1 MNSAS
6 STNSFSAQDQGIPT
20 VIEATVVKDP
30 TQSDLPPIT
39 PTHLNT
45 RPGMNPDPNGGGGSA
60 LVRTPVSGNFSTFLA
75 PLKKDTFVEVVKDVE
90 EKLKTV
96 NQTLS
101 MLENLLDAQGFE
113 AILNEMLS
121 SITFKTGELL
131 NADRATI
138 WLIDDDKHE
147 LWSIVAEGNNGAPL
161 ELRIPAGAG
170 IAGEVAMARKIVNIP
185 YDFYDD
191 PRSTAAKE
199 MDKKNGYRTYSML
212 VMPLLNEEEELV
224 AVVQLLNKLKHECD
238 PGGAL
243 EEKIDLGGFS
253 QEDERL
259 FHEFVPSIRLILESS
274 KSFYA
279 ATQRQRAAAAL
290 MNAVNSLSK
299 SSLDL
304 EETLKN
310 VMDQAKE
317 LMNADRSTLWLIDHE
332 RDELWTKILINNK
345 PTEIRIPRT
354 AGFAG
359 IVAKTGEPL
368 LISFDVYDDPRS
380 EKSKETDQKTGYRTC
395 SLLCMPIYNADD
407 HLIGVTQLIN
417 KKKQGDHPPYDPAN
431 WPEAPEQW
439 KASFNRN
446 DLEFMRAFNIQAG
459 VALQNA
465 KLFETVRQQEQMQ
478 RDILRSL
485 TNGVIS
491 TDKNGK
497 IIATNECARE
507 LLGLTE
513 ADVTE
518 GRLVTDLIHLKQGDF
533 TTWFEAAIHSQDPKD
548 RQQYYPDLTLLSG
561 ASEEPQSVNLSINSM
576 LDVKN
581 PEKVRGVLVV
591 MEDISG
597 EKEVKNLIY
606 RYMTPEVAEQL
617 LASGDIGLG
626 GKRKHVTVLFS
637 DIRSYTTLT
646 EKLQAEE
653 VVTMLNEYFEE
664 MVDIVLNYKGT
675 LDKYI
680 GDALMAVF
688 GSPAS
693 LEEHP
698 WMAMQ
703 AAVEM
708 RYRLVEFN
716 QARIEKGLMPISIG
730 MGLHS
735 DEVVSGNI
743 GSSKR
748 MELTSIGDGVNLA
761 SRLEGASKQYG
772 TDLIISENTFHD
784 YAEKLIVRELDF
796 ITVKGKSKPVR
807 IYELV
812 GIKPEYLVGLTP
824 EELDNRRISEQ
835 QQKIIEHY
843 HQGREYYLK
852 PATEKLTNQEFVRL
866 LEQLDNLSDSQVQ
879 RLAYDD
885 KQMLKKILKD
895 MPLQALI
902 EILGNKTVSRL
913 ELVALKQMTLEEMNP
928 LLGEKIEALTPRETK
943 KLLMARLKQ
952 FTVDDQTQEM
962 LEEEAQELSTAQLK
976 KLIDLAKQKFS
987 RNAKEAFR
995 QAKKEFLKVLEIDP
1009 KNKAAQLHVK
1019 RCILFET
1026 DSPPDETWDGVW
1038 KLTEK

>member
-6 STNSFSAQDQGIPT
+6 STNSFSAHDQTMP
-20 VIEATVVKDP
+20 VIDVNVVEDP
-30 TQSDLPPIT
+30 TQQPTTTST
-39 PTHLNT
+39 PLVNSTAAPEASNSQSGGRGAIVH
-45 RPGMNPDPNGGGGSA
+45 RPVEGS
-60 LVRTPVSGNFSTFLA
+60 FSTFLA

-90 EKLKTV
+90 DKLKTV

-147 LWSIVAEGNNGAPL
+147 LWSIVAEGNNGTPL
-161 ELRIPAGAG
+161 ELRIPVGAG
-170 IAGEVAMARKIVNIP
+170 IAGEVAMEKKIINIP

-191 PRSTAAKE
+191 PRSAAAKQ

-212 VMPLLNEEEELV
+212 VMPLLNEEDELV
-224 AVVQLLNKLKHECD
+224 AVVQLLNKLIHECD
-238 PGGAL
+238 PAAPL
-243 EEKIDLGGFS
+243 EEKIDFAGFS
-253 QEDERL
+253 QEDEQL

-279 ATQRQRAAAAL
+279 ATQRQRAATAL

-332 RDELWTKILINNK
+332 RDELWTKILINGELK
-345 PTEIRIPRT
+345 EIRIPRT

-359 IVAKTGEPL
+359 TVAETGEPL
-368 LISFDVYDDPRS
+368 LIPFDVYNNEHS

-395 SLLCMPIYNADD
+395 SLLCMPVYNADD
-407 HLIGVTQLIN
+407 NLIGVTQLIN
-417 KKKQGDHPPYDPAN
+417 KKKQGDYPPYDPAN
-431 WPEAPEQW
+431 WPTPPEQW
-439 KASFNRN
+439 KASFNRH

-485 TNGVIS
+485 SNGVIS

-513 ADVTE
+513 AEVTE

-533 TTWFEAAIHSQDPKD
+533 SGWFEAAIHPVEAKD

-561 ASEEPQSVNLSINSM
+561 ASEEPQSINLSINSM

-664 MVDIVLNYKGT
+664 MVDIVLHYKGT

-688 GSPAS
+688 GSPAP
-693 LEEHP
+693 LEDHP

-716 QARIEKGLMPISIG
+716 QARVDKGLMPISIG

-772 TDLIISENTFHD
+772 TDLIISENTYCQ
-784 YAEKLIVRELDF
+784 YADKVIVRELDF

-812 GIKPEYLVGLTP
+812 GIKDGKL
-824 EELDNRRISEQ
+824 NRPLSEEQ
-835 QQKIIEHY
+835 QQIIEHY
-843 HQGREYYLK
+843 HLGREYYLK
-852 PATEKLTNQEFVRL
+852 PAMEKLVDEDCVGL
-866 LEQLDNLSDSQVQ
+866 LEALEQLSEREVQ
-879 RLAYDD
+879 KLNYDD
-885 KQMLKKILKD
+885 KKLLKQLIKD
-895 MPLQALI
+895 LPLQTLTD
-902 EILGNKTVSRL
+902 ILGSKTISRL
-913 ELVALKQMTLEEMNP
+913 DLVTVKQMNSEDICSP
-928 LLGEKIEALTPRETK
+928 LNETVKSLTPRETK
-943 KLLMARLKQ
+943 KLLIYQLQQ
-952 FTVDDQTQEM
+952 FTVNVQTQEM
-962 LEEEAQELSTAQLK
+962 LEEEATELSLSQLK
-976 KLIDLAKQKFS
+976 KLIELTKSAFSKKAKDSFK
-987 RNAKEAFR
+987 
-995 QAKKEFLKVLEIDP
+995 QAQREFLKVLEIDSH
-1009 KNKAAQLHVK
+1009 NKAAQLHVK
-1019 RCILFET
+1019 RCLLFET

>member
-1 MNSAS
+1 MKSAS
-6 STNSFSAQDQGIPT
+6 PTNSTAAQNQ
-20 VIEATVVKDP
+20 VIEAIPVTVVEDNVQP
-30 TQSDLPPIT
+30 HSPVMASNGDGNPMAHQS
-39 PTHLNT
+39 NQ
-45 RPGMNPDPNGGGGSA
+45 GSA
-60 LVRTPVSGNFSTFLA
+60 IVHQSSNGNFSSFLA
-75 PLKKDTFVEVVKDVE
+75 PLKKETFVEVVKDVE

-101 MLENLLDAQGFE
+101 MLESLLDAQGFE
-113 AILNEMLS
+113 AILNEMLF

-138 WLIDDDKHE
+138 WLVDDDKHE
-147 LWSIVAEGNNGAPL
+147 LWSIVAEGPDGKPL

-170 IAGEVAMARKIVNIP
+170 IAGEVATERKIINIP

-191 PRSTAAKE
+191 PRSAAAKKL
-199 MDKKNGYRTYSML
+199 DKKNGYRTYTML
-212 VMPLLNEEEELV
+212 AMPLLNENEELV
-224 AVVQLLNKLKHECD
+224 AVVQLLNKLKHGCAPEAVLD
-238 PGGAL
+238 
-243 EEKIDLGGFS
+243 EIIDLEGFTA
-253 QEDERL
+253 EDEKL

-274 KSFYA
+274 KAFYA
-279 ATQRQRAAAAL
+279 ATQRQRAATAL

-310 VMDQAKE
+310 VMGQAKE

-332 RDELWTKILINNK
+332 RDELWTKIPINGELK
-345 PTEIRIPRT
+345 EIRIPRT

-359 IVAKTGEPL
+359 IVAETGEPL
-368 LISFDVYDDPRS
+368 LIPFDVYDDPRS

-395 SLLCMPIYNADD
+395 SLLCMPVYNADD

-417 KKKQGDHPPYDPAN
+417 KKKQGNHPPYDPKQ
-431 WPEAPEQW
+431 WPTAPEQW

-485 TNGVIS
+485 SNGVIS
-491 TDKNGK
+491 TDKNGR

-513 ADVTE
+513 AEVTE
-518 GRLVTDLIHLKQGDF
+518 GRLITDLIHLQQGDF
-533 TTWFEAAIHSQDPKD
+533 TRWFEAATHPQDLKD

-561 ASEEPQSVNLSINSM
+561 AADGTQSINLSINSM
-576 LDVKN
+576 LDISS

-626 GKRKHVTVLFS
+626 GKRKNVTVLFS

-646 EKLQAEE
+646 EKLEAEE

-664 MVDIVLNYKGT
+664 MVDTVLHYKGT

-688 GSPAS
+688 GSPAP
-693 LEEHP
+693 LEDHP

-708 RYRLVEFN
+708 RYRLEAFN
-716 QARIEKGLMPISIG
+716 QARIEKGLIPISIG

-772 TDLIISENTFHD
+772 TDLIISENTYHQ

-796 ITVKGKSKPVR
+796 ITVKGKSKPVK

-812 GIKPEYLVGLTP
+812 GISAG
-824 EELDNRRISEQ
+824 ELARPISEEQ
-835 QQKIIEHY
+835 QGMIDHY
-843 HQGREYYLK
+843 HQGRAYYLK
-852 PATEKLTNQEFVRL
+852 TAMEKLDHSDWVEVL
-866 LEQLDNLSDSQVQ
+866 GKLEDLSESQLKK
-879 RLAYDD
+879 LAYDG
-885 KQMLKKILKD
+885 KQLLRTLLKD
-895 MPLQALI
+895 LPLQSLI
-902 EILGNKTVSRL
+902 GILGENTIKRL
-913 ELVALKQMTLEEMNP
+913 ELVSVKQMNAEEMDSILP
-928 LLGEKIEALTPRETK
+928 ATVAALTPRETK
-943 KLLMARLKQ
+943 KLLTAKLKQ
-952 FTVDDQTQEM
+952 FAVTPQIKEM
-962 LEEEAQELSTAQLK
+962 LEDEANDLSLTSLK
-976 KLIDLAKQKFS
+976 KLIDLAKQKF
-987 RNAKEAFR
+987 NKKAKESFR
-995 QAKKEFLKVLEIDP
+995 QAKREFLKVLDIDP
-1009 KNKAAQLHVK
+1009 KNKAAQLHIK

-1026 DSPPDETWDGVW
+1026 DAPPDETWDGVW

>member
-1 MNSAS
+1 MNTAS
-6 STNSFSAQDQGIPT
+6 STNSFSTQDQVIPT
-20 VIEATVVKDP
+20 VEIEATVVEDSTVPGSVP
-30 TQSDLPPIT
+30 TQP
-39 PTHLNT
+39 
-45 RPGMNPDPNGGGGSA
+45 NPNSENIHPHQSEGSA
-60 LVRTPVSGNFSTFLA
+60 IVRTPQEGSFSSFLA
-75 PLKKDTFVEVVKDVE
+75 PLKKDTFVGVVKDVE

-138 WLIDDDKHE
+138 WLIDEEKHE
-147 LWSIVAEGNNGAPL
+147 LWSIVAASNNGTPL
-161 ELRIPAGAG
+161 ELRIPVGAG
-170 IAGEVAMARKIVNIP
+170 IAGEVAMGKKIVNIP

-191 PRSTAAKE
+191 SRSAAARE

-224 AVVQLLNKLKHECD
+224 AVVQLLNKLEHECD
-238 PGGAL
+238 RNAPL
-243 EEKIDLGGFS
+243 EEKIDLNGFS
-253 QEDERL
+253 QEDEGL
-259 FHEFVPSIRLILESS
+259 FNEFVPSIRLILESS

-279 ATQRQRAAAAL
+279 AAQRQRAAAAL

-310 VMDQAKE
+310 VMGQAKE

-332 RDELWTKILINNK
+332 QDELWTKILINDELK
-345 PTEIRIPRT
+345 EIRIPRT

-359 IVAKTGEPL
+359 TVATTGEPL
-368 LISFDVYDDPRS
+368 LIPFDVYKNEHS
-380 EKSKETDQKTGYRTC
+380 EQSKETDQKTGYRTC
-395 SLLCMPIYNADD
+395 SLLCMPVYNADD
-407 HLIGVTQLIN
+407 ELIGVTQLIN
-417 KKKQGDHPPYDPAN
+417 KKKQGDHPPYNPGD

-513 ADVTE
+513 AEVTE
-518 GRLVTDLIHLKQGDF
+518 GRSVTDLIHLKQADF
-533 TTWFEAAIHSQDPKD
+533 TSWFEAALHPVEVKD

-561 ASEEPQSVNLSINSM
+561 ASDDNQSINLCINSM
-576 LDVKN
+576 LDIKN
-581 PEKVRGVLVV
+581 PEQVRGVLVV

-664 MVDIVLNYKGT
+664 MVDIVLHYKGT

-693 LEEHP
+693 LEDHP

-708 RYRLVEFN
+708 RYRLAEFN
-716 QARIEKGLMPISIG
+716 QGRVDKGLMPISIG

-772 TDLIISENTFHD
+772 TDLIISENTYSQ

-796 ITVKGKSKPVR
+796 ITVKGKSKPVK

-812 GIKPEYLVGLTP
+812 GIKQGKL
-824 EELDNRRISEQ
+824 NRPLSESQ
-835 QQKIIEHY
+835 QNIIDYY
-843 HQGREYYLK
+843 HKGREYYLK
-852 PATEKLTNQEFVRL
+852 PANEKFFTQDFIPL
-866 LEQLDNLSDSQVQ
+866 LEQLESLSETQIKQ
-879 RLAYDD
+879 LNYDD
-885 KQMLKKILKD
+885 QQLLKQMIKQ
-895 MPLQALI
+895 MPLQALT
-902 EILGNKTVSRL
+902 EILGSKAVSRL
-913 ELVALKQMTLEEMNP
+913 DLVTLKQMNP
-928 LLGEKIEALTPRETK
+928 EAINSLLNEKLQSITPRETK
-943 KLLMARLKQ
+943 KLLIAKLKQ
-952 FTVDDQTQEM
+952 FTVDAPTQE
-962 LEEEAQELSTAQLK
+962 LIEDEAQELSLSQLK
-976 KLIDLAKQKFS
+976 KLIELAKKKFS
-987 RNAKEAFR
+987 RKAKETFR
-995 QAKKEFLKVLEIDP
+995 QAKREFLKVLDIDP
-1009 KNKAAQLHVK
+1009 QNKAAQLHVK

-1038 KLTEK
+1038 RLTEK

>member
-1 MNSAS
+1 
-6 STNSFSAQDQGIPT
+6 
-20 VIEATVVKDP
+20 
-30 TQSDLPPIT
+30 
-39 PTHLNT
+39 
-45 RPGMNPDPNGGGGSA
+45 
-60 LVRTPVSGNFSTFLA
+60 
-75 PLKKDTFVEVVKDVE
+75 
-90 EKLKTV
+90 
-96 NQTLS
+96 
-101 MLENLLDAQGFE
+101 
-113 AILNEMLS
+113 
-121 SITFKTGELL
+121 
-131 NADRATI
+131 
-138 WLIDDDKHE
+138 
-147 LWSIVAEGNNGAPL
+147 
-161 ELRIPAGAG
+161 
-170 IAGEVAMARKIVNIP
+170 
-185 YDFYDD
+185 
-191 PRSTAAKE
+191 
-199 MDKKNGYRTYSML
+199 
-212 VMPLLNEEEELV
+212 
-224 AVVQLLNKLKHECD
+224 
-238 PGGAL
+238 
-243 EEKIDLGGFS
+243 
-253 QEDERL
+253 
-259 FHEFVPSIRLILESS
+259 
-274 KSFYA
+274 
-279 ATQRQRAAAAL
+279 
-290 MNAVNSLSK
+290 
-299 SSLDL
+299 
-304 EETLKN
+304 
-310 VMDQAKE
+310 
-317 LMNADRSTLWLIDHE
+317 
-332 RDELWTKILINNK
+332 
-345 PTEIRIPRT
+345 
-354 AGFAG
+354 
-359 IVAKTGEPL
+359 
-368 LISFDVYDDPRS
+368 
-380 EKSKETDQKTGYRTC
+380 
-395 SLLCMPIYNADD
+395 
-407 HLIGVTQLIN
+407 
-417 KKKQGDHPPYDPAN
+417 
-431 WPEAPEQW
+431 
-439 KASFNRN
+439 
-446 DLEFMRAFNIQAG
+446 
-459 VALQNA
+459 
-465 KLFETVRQQEQMQ
+465 
-478 RDILRSL
+478 
-485 TNGVIS
+485 
-491 TDKNGK
+491 
-497 IIATNECARE
+497 
-507 LLGLTE
+507 
-513 ADVTE
+513 
-518 GRLVTDLIHLKQGDF
+518 
-533 TTWFEAAIHSQDPKD
+533 
-548 RQQYYPDLTLLSG
+548 
-561 ASEEPQSVNLSINSM
+561 
-576 LDVKN
+576 
-581 PEKVRGVLVV
+581 

>member
-6 STNSFSAQDQGIPT
+6 STNSFSAQDQGMP
-20 VIEATVVKDP
+20 VIEVTVVEDP
-30 TQSDLPPIT
+30 TQPRSTPIM
-39 PTHLNT
+39 
-45 RPGMNPDPNGGGGSA
+45 PGNGNPSPGKNHDPNEGGRSA
-60 LVRTPVSGNFSTFLA
+60 IVHTPSGGNFSGFLA
-75 PLKKDTFVEVVKDVE
+75 PLKKETFVEVVKDVE

-138 WLIDDDKHE
+138 WLIDDEKHE
-147 LWSIVAEGNNGAPL
+147 LWSIVAEGNNGTPL

-170 IAGEVAMARKIVNIP
+170 IAGEAATEKKVINIS

-191 PRSTAAKE
+191 PRSTAAKQ
-199 MDKKNGYRTYSML
+199 MDKKNGYRTYTMV

-238 PGGAL
+238 PTAAL
-243 EEKIDLGGFS
+243 EEKIDLGGFT
-253 QEDERL
+253 QEDEKL
-259 FHEFVPSIRLILESS
+259 FNEFVPSIRLILESS

-310 VMDQAKE
+310 VMGQAKE

-332 RDELWTKILINNK
+332 RDELWTKILIGNK

-359 IVAKTGEPL
+359 TVAETGEPL
-368 LISFDVYDDPRS
+368 LIPFDVYNDPRS

-395 SLLCMPIYNADD
+395 SLLCMPVYNADD

-417 KKKQGDHPPYDPAN
+417 KKKQGDHPPYDPDQ
-431 WPEAPEQW
+431 WPAPPEQW

-485 TNGVIS
+485 SNGVIS

-497 IIATNECARE
+497 IIATNECAQE

-518 GRLVTDLIHLKQGDF
+518 GRSVTDLIHLKEGDF
-533 TTWFEAAIHSQDPKD
+533 AKWFEAAIHPQEPKD

-561 ASEEPQSVNLSINSM
+561 ASEDPQSINLSINSM
-576 LDVKN
+576 LDINN

-646 EKLQAEE
+646 EKLQAEA

-664 MVDIVLNYKGT
+664 MVDIVLHYKGT

-688 GSPAS
+688 GSPAP
-693 LEEHP
+693 LEDHP

-708 RYRLVEFN
+708 RYRLQEFN
-716 QARIEKGLMPISIG
+716 QARIDQGLIPISIG

-735 DEVVSGNI
+735 DEVISGNI

-772 TDLIISENTFHD
+772 TDLIISENTYHE
-784 YAEKLIVRELDF
+784 YAERLIVRELDF
-796 ITVKGKSKPVR
+796 ITVKGKSKPVK

-812 GIKPEYLVGLTP
+812 GISQGKVARPLSE
-824 EELDNRRISEQ
+824 EQ
-835 QQKIIEHY
+835 QQIIDHY
-843 HQGREYYLK
+843 HKGREYYLK
-852 PATEKLTNQEFVRL
+852 PAMEKLVNDDFVRL
-866 LEQLDNLSDSQVQ
+866 LEQLEELSDSQIKK
-879 RLAYDD
+879 LAYDD
-885 KQMLKKILKD
+885 KQLLKQMLKA
-895 MPLQALI
+895 MPLQALT
-902 EILGNKTVSRL
+902 EILGSKTVSRL
-913 ELVALKQMTLEEMNP
+913 ELVAFKQMNTEDLEQS
-928 LLGEKIEALTPRETK
+928 LSEKVQSLTPRETK
-943 KLLMARLKQ
+943 KLLTAKLKQ

-962 LEEEAQELSTAQLK
+962 LEDEAQELSLPK
-976 KLIDLAKQKFS
+976 LRKLIELTKQKFS
-987 RNAKEAFR
+987 QKAKDAFR
-995 QAKKEFLKVLEIDP
+995 KAKREFLAVLEIDP

-1019 RCILFET
+1019 RCMLFET
-1026 DSPPDETWDGVW
+1026 DAPPDETWDGVW

>member
-6 STNSFSAQDQGIPT
+6 STNSFSTSDQVIPT
-20 VIEATVVKDP
+20 VIEATVVEDP
-30 TQSDLPPIT
+30 TQRNSTSSRASDR
-39 PTHLNT
+39 NS
-45 RPGMNPDPNGGGGSA
+45 RQQNDPNQGERSAIVHTPSGGS
-60 LVRTPVSGNFSTFLA
+60 FSTLLA
-75 PLKKDTFVEVVKDVE
+75 PLTKDTFVKVVEDVE
-90 EKLKTV
+90 NKLKTV

-101 MLENLLDAQGFE
+101 ILDNLLEAQGFE

-147 LWSIVAEGNNGAPL
+147 LWSIVAEGNNGSPL

-170 IAGEVAMARKIVNIP
+170 IAGVVATERKIINIP

-199 MDKKNGYRTYSML
+199 IDKKNGYRTYSML
-212 VMPLLNEEEELV
+212 VMPLLNQEEELV
-224 AVVQLLNKLKHECD
+224 AVVQLLNKLKHECNHEG
-238 PGGAL
+238 PL
-243 EEKIDLGGFS
+243 EEKIDLAGFS
-253 QEDERL
+253 QKDEEL
-259 FHEFVPSIRLILESS
+259 FNKFKPSIRLILESS

-279 ATQRQRAAAAL
+279 AAQRQRAATAL

-359 IVAKTGEPL
+359 IVAETGEPL
-368 LISFDVYDDPRS
+368 LIPFDVYNDPRS

-395 SLLCMPIYNADD
+395 SLLCMPVYNADD

-417 KKKQGDHPPYDPAN
+417 KKKQGDHPLYDPAN

-446 DLEFMRAFNIQAG
+446 DLEFMKAFNIQAG

-485 TNGVIS
+485 SNGVIS

-513 ADVTE
+513 AEVTE
-518 GRLVTDLIHLKQGDF
+518 GRSVTDLIHLKQADF
-533 TTWFEAAIHSQDPKD
+533 TAWFEAALHPVEAKD

-561 ASEEPQSVNLSINSM
+561 ASDEDQSINLSINSM
-576 LDVKN
+576 LDIKN
-581 PEKVRGVLVV
+581 PERVRGVLVV

-664 MVDIVLNYKGT
+664 MVDIVLHYKGT

-688 GSPAS
+688 GSPAP
-693 LEEHP
+693 LEDHP

-716 QARIEKGLMPISIG
+716 QTRIDQGLIPISIG

-772 TDLIISENTFHD
+772 TDLIISENTYHQ
-784 YAEKLIVRELDF
+784 YADKLIVRELDF

-812 GIKPEYLVGLTP
+812 GIKAGKLNRPLT
-824 EELDNRRISEQ
+824 EEQ
-835 QQKIIEHY
+835 QQIIEHY

-852 PATEKLTNQEFVRL
+852 PAMEKFVTQDFVGL
-866 LEQLDNLSDSQVQ
+866 LEQLENLSDSQVQ
-879 RLAYDD
+879 KLNYDPQQLLT
-885 KQMLKKILKD
+885 QMLKTL
-895 MPLQALI
+895 PLQALL

-913 ELVALKQMTLEEMNP
+913 ELVDLKQMSATAMSP
-928 LLGEKIEALTPRETK
+928 LLGEKVKGLTPRETK
-943 KLLMARLKQ
+943 KLLINKLFQ
-952 FTVDDQTQEM
+952 FTIEEQTQEM
-962 LEEEAQELSTAQLK
+962 LEEEAQELSLSRLR
-976 KLIDLAKQKFS
+976 KLVELTQQKFYQKS
-987 RNAKEAFR
+987 KESFR
-995 QAKKEFLKVLEIDP
+995 QAKREFLKVLDIDP
-1009 KNKAAQLHVK
+1009 QNKAAQLHVK

-1026 DSPPDETWDGVW
+1026 DSPPDESWDGVW

>member
-6 STNSFSAQDQGIPT
+6 STNSYSAQDQTMPVIDVN
-20 VIEATVVKDP
+20 VIEDP
-30 TQSDLPPIT
+30 TQSPSPSTSRINSTSIADV
-39 PTHLNT
+39 H
-45 RPGMNPDPNGGGGSA
+45 DAQSAKGSA
-60 LVRTPVSGNFSTFLA
+60 IVHNPAEGNFSAFLA
-75 PLKKDTFVEVVKDVE
+75 PLTKDTFVGVVKDVE
-90 EKLKTV
+90 KKLETV

-138 WLIDDDKHE
+138 WLIEEDKHE
-147 LWSIVAEGNNGAPL
+147 LWSIVAEGNDGKPL

-170 IAGEVAMARKIVNIP
+170 IAGEVAMEKKIVNIP

-191 PRSTAAKE
+191 PRSAAAKQ

-238 PGGAL
+238 HTAPL
-243 EEKIDLGGFS
+243 EEQIDLAGFS
-253 QEDERL
+253 QNDEQL
-259 FHEFVPSIRLILESS
+259 FDEFVPSIRLILESS

-279 ATQRQRAAAAL
+279 AAQRQRAAAAL

-310 VMDQAKE
+310 VMGQAKE

-332 RDELWTKILINNK
+332 RDELWTKILINGELI
-345 PTEIRIPRT
+345 EIRIPRT
-354 AGFAG
+354 AGYAG
-359 IVAKTGEPL
+359 TVAETGEPL
-368 LISFDVYDDPRS
+368 LIPFDVYKDEHS

-395 SLLCMPIYNADD
+395 SLLCMPVYNADD
-407 HLIGVTQLIN
+407 DLIGVTQLIN
-417 KKKQGDHPPYDPAN
+417 KKKQGDYPPYDPAN
-431 WPEAPEQW
+431 WPTAPEQW

-485 TNGVIS
+485 SNGVIS

-513 ADVTE
+513 AEVTE
-518 GRLVTDLIHLKQGDF
+518 GRLVTDLIHLKQADF
-533 TTWFEAAIHSQDPKD
+533 SGWFEAALHPIEAKD

-561 ASEEPQSVNLSINSM
+561 ASEDPQSINLSINSM
-576 LDVKN
+576 LDIKS

-664 MVDIVLNYKGT
+664 MVDIVLHYKGT

-688 GSPAS
+688 GSPAP
-693 LEEHP
+693 LEDHP

-708 RYRLVEFN
+708 RYRLAEFN
-716 QARIEKGLMPISIG
+716 QARVDKGLMPISIG

-772 TDLIISENTFHD
+772 TDLIISENTYCL
-784 YAEKLIVRELDF
+784 YADKVIVRELDF
-796 ITVKGKSKPVR
+796 ITVKGKSQPVR

-812 GIKPEYLVGLTP
+812 GIKEGKL
-824 EELDNRRISEQ
+824 NRPLSEEQ
-835 QQKIIEHY
+835 QQIIEHY
-843 HQGREYYLK
+843 HKGREYYLK
-852 PATEKLTNQEFVRL
+852 PAVEKLVTSDFIRL
-866 LEQLDNLSDSQVQ
+866 LEELDNLSDSDLQKTN
-879 RLAYDD
+879 YDEQKLL
-885 KQMLKKILKD
+885 KQFIKET
-895 MPLQALI
+895 PLQSLV
-902 EILGNKTVSRL
+902 EILGSKTVSRL
-913 ELVALKQMTLEEMNP
+913 DLVNLKSMNAEDMNALLNQTVEN
-928 LLGEKIEALTPRETK
+928 LTPRETK
-943 KLLMARLKQ
+943 KLLIAKLKH
-952 FTVDDQTQEM
+952 FTVDEQTQE
-962 LEEEAQELSTAQLK
+962 LIEEEAQELSTAQLK
-976 KLIDLAKQKFS
+976 KLIELTKDAFSKKS
-987 RNAKEAFR
+987 RNTFR
-995 QAKKEFLKVLEIDP
+995 QAQREFLKVLDIDP
-1009 KNKAAQLHVK
+1009 HNKAAQLHVK
-1019 RCILFET
+1019 RCLLFDT

>member
-6 STNSFSAQDQGIPT
+6 SANSFSAQDQTMSVIDVN
-20 VIEATVVKDP
+20 VIEDP
-30 TQSDLPPIT
+30 TQPPTAPASVLHSTSIAEI
-39 PTHLNT
+39 
-45 RPGMNPDPNGGGGSA
+45 RDSRSSGGGGI
-60 LVRTPVSGNFSTFLA
+60 VHTPVGGSFSTFLA

-90 EKLKTV
+90 KKLETV

-138 WLIDDDKHE
+138 WMIDEDKHE
-147 LWSIVAEGNNGAPL
+147 LWSIVAEGNNGTPL

-170 IAGEVAMARKIVNIP
+170 IAGEVAMEQKIVNIP

-191 PRSTAAKE
+191 PRSAAAKQ

-212 VMPLLNEEEELV
+212 VMPLLNEQEEVV

-238 PGGAL
+238 HSAPL
-243 EEKIDLGGFS
+243 EEQIDLAGFS
-253 QEDERL
+253 QEDEKL
-259 FHEFVPSIRLILESS
+259 FYEFVPSIRLILESS

-310 VMDQAKE
+310 VMGQAKE

-332 RDELWTKILINNK
+332 RDELWTKILINGELR
-345 PTEIRIPRT
+345 EIRIPRT
-354 AGFAG
+354 AGYAG
-359 IVAKTGEPL
+359 TVAETGEPL
-368 LISFDVYDDPRS
+368 LIPFDVYEDEHS

-395 SLLCMPIYNADD
+395 SLLCMPVYNADD
-407 HLIGVTQLIN
+407 DLIGVTQLIN
-417 KKKQGDHPPYDPAN
+417 KKKQGDYPAYDPAN
-431 WPEAPEQW
+431 WPTAPEQW

-485 TNGVIS
+485 SNGVIS

-513 ADVTE
+513 DEVTD
-518 GRLVTDLIHLKQGDF
+518 GRLVTDLIHLKQADF
-533 TTWFEAAIHSQDPKD
+533 AKWFEAAIHPIEAKD
-548 RQQYYPDLTLLSG
+548 QQQYYPDLTLLSG
-561 ASEEPQSVNLSINSM
+561 ASEHPQSINLSINSM
-576 LDVKN
+576 LDIKN
-581 PEKVRGVLVV
+581 QERVRGVLVV

-664 MVDIVLNYKGT
+664 MVDIVLHYKGT

-693 LEEHP
+693 LEDHP

-708 RYRLVEFN
+708 RYRLTEFN
-716 QARIEKGLMPISIG
+716 QARVENGLMPISIG

-772 TDLIISENTFHD
+772 TDLIISENTYSL
-784 YAEKLIVRELDF
+784 YADKVIVRELDF

-812 GIKPEYLVGLTP
+812 GIKAGILQRPLSE
-824 EELDNRRISEQ
+824 EQ
-835 QQKIIEHY
+835 QQIIQHY
-843 HQGREYYLK
+843 HKGREYYLK
-852 PATEKLTNQEFVRL
+852 PATEKLITSDFIRL
-866 LEQLDNLSDSQVQ
+866 LEQLDNLSDSNIQKTN
-879 RLAYDD
+879 YDEQKLL
-885 KQMLKKILKD
+885 KQLLKD
-895 MPLQALI
+895 LSLQQLT
-902 EILGNKTVSRL
+902 EILGSKTVSRL
-913 ELVALKQMTLEEMNP
+913 DLVNLKSMNP
-928 LLGEKIEALTPRETK
+928 EQLSLSLNETVKLLTPRETK
-943 KLLMARLKQ
+943 KLLIAKLKH
-952 FTVDDQTQEM
+952 FTLDEQTEE
-962 LEEEAQELSTAQLK
+962 LIEEEAQELSTAQLK
-976 KLIDLAKQKFS
+976 KLIELTKNAFSKKSKGLFKQAQ
-987 RNAKEAFR
+987 R
-995 QAKKEFLKVLEIDP
+995 EFLKVLEIDP
-1009 KNKAAQLHVK
+1009 HNKAAQLHVK
-1019 RCILFET
+1019 RCLLFDT

>member
-1 MNSAS
+1 MKSAS
-6 STNSFSAQDQGIPT
+6 PGNPKEQTVFTTVDVTVEEDRQNSYHSRPEVTSSATPEPPSGHTVKGETGSAIVRSTNGGSFS
-20 VIEATVVKDP
+20 
-30 TQSDLPPIT
+30 S
-39 PTHLNT
+39 
-45 RPGMNPDPNGGGGSA
+45 
-60 LVRTPVSGNFSTFLA
+60 FLA
-75 PLKKDTFVEVVKDVE
+75 PLTKDTFVEVVKDVE

-101 MLENLLDAQGFE
+101 LLDNLLDAQGFE
-113 AILNEMLS
+113 AILNEMLC
-121 SITFKTGELL
+121 SITLKTGELL
-131 NADRATI
+131 SADRTTI
-138 WLIDDDKHE
+138 WLLDDDKEE
-147 LWSIVAEGNNGAPL
+147 LWSIVAKGEDGKPL
-161 ELRIPAGAG
+161 ELRIPCCAG
-170 IAGEVAMARKIVNIP
+170 IAGEAATFKKVVNIP

-191 PRSTAAKE
+191 PRSLAAKE
-199 MDKKNGYRTYSML
+199 SDRKHGYRTYTMIA
-212 VMPLLNEEEELV
+212 MPLLTEEEELIG
-224 AVVQLLNKLKHECD
+224 VVQLLNKLKLNCD
-238 PGGAL
+238 LEAPL
-243 EEKIDLGGFS
+243 EEKIDQRGFTKN
-253 QEDERL
+253 DEQL
-259 FHEFVPSIRLILESS
+259 FTEFVPSIRLILESS

-279 ATQRQRAAAAL
+279 ATQKQRAAKAL

-299 SSLDL
+299 CSLDL
-304 EETLKN
+304 QETLKN

-317 LMNADRSTLWLIDHE
+317 LMNADRSTLWLLDAE
-332 RDELWTKILINNK
+332 KGELWTKIPIEGKLS
-345 PTEIRIPRT
+345 EIRIPAT

-359 IVAKTGEPL
+359 MVAQTKEPL
-368 LISFDVYDDPRS
+368 LIPFDVYDDKRS
-380 EKSKETDQKTGYRTC
+380 VKSRETDQKTGYRTC
-395 SLLCMPIYNADD
+395 SLLCMPVFNSDD
-407 HLIGVTQLIN
+407 QLIGVTQLIN
-417 KKKQGDHPPYDPAN
+417 KKKQGEYPPYNPEN

-459 VALQNA
+459 IALQNA

-491 TDKNGK
+491 TDRNGK

-513 ADVTE
+513 ADVTAD
-518 GRLVTDLIHLKQGDF
+518 RYVPDLIHLKEGDF
-533 TTWFEAAIHSQDPKD
+533 TKWFETALHPKEAKD
-548 RQQYYPDLTLLSG
+548 RQQYYPDQTLLSG
-561 ASEEPQSVNLSINSM
+561 ATAEPLSINLSINSM
-576 LDVKN
+576 SDVSDPK
-581 PEKVRGVLVV
+581 KVRGVLVV

-664 MVDIVLNYKGT
+664 MVDTVLSYKGT

-688 GSPAS
+688 GSPAP
-693 LEEHP
+693 LEDHP

-708 RYRLVEFN
+708 RYRLEKFN
-716 QARIEKGLMPISIG
+716 QARVAQGLMPISIG

-761 SRLEGASKQYG
+761 SRLEGTSKQYG
-772 TDLIISENTFHD
+772 TDIIISDNAYHPYKD
-784 YAEKLIVRELDF
+784 RLIVRELDY
-796 ITVKGKSKPVR
+796 ITVKGKSQPVK

-812 GIKPEYLVGLTP
+812 GIKEGKLARPLS
-824 EELDNRRISEQ
+824 EE
-835 QQKIIEHY
+835 QQKIIDHY
-843 HQGREYYLK
+843 REGRKYYLQ
-852 PATEKLTNQEFVRL
+852 PAQEKLSEPDLIELLQQLEELSEAQLKKLSYNDKEMLEEML
-866 LEQLDNLSDSQVQ
+866 LELS
-879 RLAYDD
+879 LE
-885 KQMLKKILKD
+885 K
-895 MPLQALI
+895 LI
-902 EILGNKTVSRL
+902 ELLGENTVDRL
-913 ELVALKQMTLEEMNP
+913 ELAALKASPLEEAILNVRD
-928 LLGEKIEALTPRETK
+928 KVKAITPRDTK
-943 KLLMARLKQ
+943 KLLIAKLKQ
-952 FTVDDQTQEM
+952 FSINPKTQQM
-962 LEEEAQELSTAQLK
+962 LEDEAKEMSLPKLR
-976 KLIDLAKQKFS
+976 KLIDLAKKEFATQAKDAF
-987 RNAKEAFR
+987 RNAKR
-995 QAKKEFLKVLEIDP
+995 EFLEVLNIDP
-1009 KNKAAQLHVK
+1009 KNKAAKLHVD
-1019 RCILFET
+1019 RCILYET
-1026 DSPPDETWDGVW
+1026 TKPPSESWDGVW